1 MKIKLSGG
9 NRPIYKQI
17 VEQVLAQIKDGSLKP
32 GDRLP
37 TERELSA
44 QLQIA
49 RGTVQKAYRELS
61 DNNIIE
67 VIQGSG
73 SYIYNDKSVYD
84 AEQRRLAL
92 ELIEN
97 TLDKLD
103 SWNLSSKEISLLL
116 RMSLAKRRLDD
127 RFVRI
132 ALVDCN
138 PETLAIFKRQL
149 GYIPGIA
156 ISVFLLDTII
166 LNDDPSRFLTDYDIV
181 LTTVTHYEQLEESLA
196 PAGIKPVA
204 VDVAPSRQTILSMS
218 TLPQNCSVG
227 IICQSNKFANLIC
240 QQYSLYRGGEENLPI
255 HFETDI
261 QKSLKFMKQFDA
273 VIVPPELP
281 LLDPQINDGAVDKYL
296 SSGKRVIPFDYMI
309 DRGSM
314 IHIEELISNLLQAK

>member
-116 RMSLAKRRLDD
+116 RMSLAHRRLDE

-132 ALVDCN
+132 ALVD
-138 PETLAIFKRQL
+138 
-149 GYIPGIA
+149 
-156 ISVFLLDTII
+156 
-166 LNDDPSRFLTDYDIV
+166 
-181 LTTVTHYEQLEESLA
+181 
-196 PAGIKPVA
+196 
-204 VDVAPSRQTILSMS
+204 
-218 TLPQNCSVG
+218 
-227 IICQSNKFANLIC
+227 
-240 QQYSLYRGGEENLPI
+240 
-255 HFETDI
+255 
-261 QKSLKFMKQFDA
+261 
-273 VIVPPELP
+273 
-281 LLDPQINDGAVDKYL
+281 
-296 SSGKRVIPFDYMI
+296 
-309 DRGSM
+309 
-314 IHIEELISNLLQAK
+314 

>member
-103 SWNLSSKEISLLL
+103 SWSLSSK
-116 RMSLAKRRLDD
+116 
-127 RFVRI
+127 RFPCCY
-132 ALVDCN
+132 A
-138 PETLAIFKRQL
+138 
-149 GYIPGIA
+149 
-156 ISVFLLDTII
+156 
-166 LNDDPSRFLTDYDIV
+166 
-181 LTTVTHYEQLEESLA
+181 
-196 PAGIKPVA
+196 
-204 VDVAPSRQTILSMS
+204 
-218 TLPQNCSVG
+218 
-227 IICQSNKFANLIC
+227 
-240 QQYSLYRGGEENLPI
+240 
-255 HFETDI
+255 
-261 QKSLKFMKQFDA
+261 
-273 VIVPPELP
+273 
-281 LLDPQINDGAVDKYL
+281 
-296 SSGKRVIPFDYMI
+296 
-309 DRGSM
+309 
-314 IHIEELISNLLQAK
+314 